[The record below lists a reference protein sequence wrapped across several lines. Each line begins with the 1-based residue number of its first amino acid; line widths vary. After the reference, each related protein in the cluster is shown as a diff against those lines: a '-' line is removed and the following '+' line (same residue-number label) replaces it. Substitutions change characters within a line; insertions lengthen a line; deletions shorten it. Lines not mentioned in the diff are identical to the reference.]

1 MPINDNIGEVT
12 FLVAA
17 LSNRRMIMGMKEE
30 YEQTLQAQLDEWN
43 TEIDKLKAKA
53 DGAKADT
60 QLEYYNKIE
69 ELQVMQESANNEL
82 AKLKKA
88 GDDVWEDI
96 KAGIDSE

>member
-1 MPINDNIGEVT
+1 VT

-17 LSNRRMIMGMKEE
+17 LSNRSMIMGMKEE

-43 TEIDKLKAKA
+43 MEIDKLKAKA
-53 DGAKADT
+53 DT
-60 QLEYYNKIE
+60 QLEDYNKIE

-96 KAGIDSE
+96 KAGIDSV